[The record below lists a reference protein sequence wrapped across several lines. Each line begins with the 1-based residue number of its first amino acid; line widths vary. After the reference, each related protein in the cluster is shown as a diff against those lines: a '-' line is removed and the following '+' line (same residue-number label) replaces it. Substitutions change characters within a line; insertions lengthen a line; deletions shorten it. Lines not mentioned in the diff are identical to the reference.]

1 MRVMQLIKTTRGATW
16 ALRQV
21 RVLRDLGV
29 EVHVVL
35 PDGEG
40 LTSEYRNAGAAV
52 HILDTDIASLKRPAA
67 FLEARRAFR
76 SLVDSTKP
84 QLLHSHFVGTTLFMR
99 FAMGNSGP
107 KRIFQVPGP
116 LHLENLI
123 TKQVEIRSAGALD
136 FWVASCS
143 ATREIYRNAGIS
155 DRKIGMVY
163 YGIDFDRFRTVSPVD
178 LRSSLG
184 ISRDAAVVGMVAY
197 IYGPKKWLGQRRG
210 LKGHEDLIDALGL
223 LKRHGRDI
231 AGVFVGGAWTGAERY
246 AEQVYRYGKTVL
258 ADSAHFLGNRDD
270 VADLYA
276 GFDVAV
282 HPSHSENLGGA
293 VESLALG
300 VPTITTNVGGF
311 PDVVLPGKTGWL
323 VPPRQPYKLVTA
335 IEDALDRPELAR
347 EYATQGSL
355 LVREKLDVNK
365 NGRELLSY
373 YQSIA

>member
-1 MRVMQLIKTTRGATW
+1 
-16 ALRQV
+16 
-21 RVLRDLGV
+21 
-29 EVHVVL
+29 
-35 PDGEG
+35 
-40 LTSEYRNAGAAV
+40 
-52 HILDTDIASLKRPAA
+52 
-67 FLEARRAFR
+67 
-76 SLVDSTKP
+76 
-84 QLLHSHFVGTTLFMR
+84 
-99 FAMGNSGP
+99 
-107 KRIFQVPGP
+107 
-116 LHLENLI
+116 
-123 TKQVEIRSAGALD
+123 
-136 FWVASCS
+136 
-143 ATREIYRNAGIS
+143 
-155 DRKIGMVY
+155 MVY